1 MVNRPTSNGGAS
13 AVPARQHNS
22 NGQTPSRRPKK
33 AHAVAASAIS
43 LTLLGGLSAS
53 VAAIILFEPA
63 CVADYSED
71 TIVAPDSTRGRL
83 LCSVTNGELN
93 DTVWPI
99 AAIAVTAVAF
109 AITATLLWARRRPIW
124 SVTTT
129 LAAAVAIPWLTVG
142 AVAATPADCSP
153 EQWDRY
159 GASGCERSEE
169 LRPGLGQYWG
179 AD

>member
-1 MVNRPTSNGGAS
+1 MPRSV
-13 AVPARQHNS
+13 
-22 NGQTPSRRPKK
+22 K
-33 AHAVAASAIS
+33 AHVVAGSAIVLALLAGLSAAVAAI
-43 LTLLGGLSAS
+43 L
-53 VAAIILFEPA
+53 LFEPA
-63 CVADYSED
+63 CVAAYSED
-71 TIVAPDSTRGRL
+71 TIVAPKSTRGRL

-99 AAIAVTAVAF
+99 AVIAVTTVAF
-109 AITATLLWARRRPIW
+109 AITATLLWARRKPIW
-124 SVTTT
+124 SVTTA
-129 LAAAVAIPWLTVG
+129 LAAAVALPWFTVG

-169 LRPGLGQYWG
+169 LRPGIGQYWG